1 MNLLQKGDMVYVKSP
16 ALMMIMFM
24 EKEKEGVK

>member
-1 MNLLQKGDMVYVKSP
+1 MNLLQKGDMVYMKPP
-16 ALMMIMFM
+16 ALMMIMVM